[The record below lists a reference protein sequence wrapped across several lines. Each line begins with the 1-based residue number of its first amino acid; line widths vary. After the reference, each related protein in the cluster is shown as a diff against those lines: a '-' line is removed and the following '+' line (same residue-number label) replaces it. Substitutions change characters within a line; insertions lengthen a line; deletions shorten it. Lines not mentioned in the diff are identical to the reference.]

1 LHDPLV
7 EVGRRV
13 DEDQRL
19 VEVFVDVLV
28 GEDVA
33 VLARELVD
41 DAAVVDSEDDEVGV
55 EVEEEAV
62 WLKARYP
69 PAAAMIIMTTNTAA
83 TVDLPIARLNFN

>member
-1 LHDPLV
+1 MLSVSLT
-7 EVGRRV
+7 
-13 DEDQRL
+13 

-41 DAAVVDSEDDEVGV
+41 DAATVDSEDDEV
-55 EVEEEAV
+55 EVEEAV

-69 PAAAMIIMTTNTAA
+69 PAAAMIIMTTSTAA

>member
-1 LHDPLV
+1 MLSVSLT
-7 EVGRRV
+7 
-13 DEDQRL
+13 
-19 VEVFVDVLV
+19 VEVFVDVLG

-41 DAAVVDSEDDEVGV
+41 DAEVVDSADE
-55 EVEEEAV
+55 EVVVDGEEVV